1 MTLAIIQLKDWCF
14 SCRNFTQKPQV
25 LGTDRERS
33 HKEKLWNII
42 FSGEFFSYFCLNMS
56 HEPPFWLHICP
67 ESLDF
72 RKLLK
77 HLKLTYY
84 SVKSP
89 LCCCMAFRPQ
99 CCLPDLHQAVPYAHP
114 QVHTWQTVVRNRRSH
129 ATKGLGQSFLGSLMN
144 LQWSNKG
151 PYDLHDTP
159 ASSDWLGCL
168 GLQDRWLTITT
179 PMMLSWWFAVVLY
192 IPKRI
197 TLILFILV
205 PKIVNHQAVNHQS
218 TIRWKESWIFFHI
231 RRIRMS
237 SIVMS
242 KQFLLQLIKHC
253 HCWLYGNWFVHP
265 LIHPISTK
273 TLEADS
279 CTFLNQGSDSLERRR
294 IQTINNAQGFLDNYH
309 NESPYSDGFWLQKH
323 WPGTFMIS
331 CTKSYKSSTTI
342 CCFQSVATTRFPMP
356 DSHHNGNHPYAPL
369 FCPEISAKMSW
380 LSWNAK
386 RLCQRWSIVWIVSI
400 W

>member
-1 MTLAIIQLKDWCF
+1 MPRIETHD
-14 SCRNFTQKPQV
+14 SRNHSTEGLMFFLQEFQV

-33 HKEKLWNII
+33 HKEKLWKII

-77 HLKLTYY
+77 HLKLTY
-84 SVKSP
+84 SVKPP
-89 LCCCMAFRPQ
+89 LCCCIAFRPQ
-99 CCLPDLHQAVPYAHP
+99 CCLPDLHQAVPHAHP
-114 QVHTWQTVVRNRRSH
+114 RVHTWQTVVRNCMSH
-129 ATKGLGQSFLGSLMN
+129 ATKGLGQSYLGSPLVN

-159 ASSDWLGCL
+159 ASSGWLECL

-197 TLILFILV
+197 TNSFHIGSKNSKS
-205 PKIVNHQAVNHQS
+205 PSCQPPVNHLLKRVLD
-218 TIRWKESWIFFHI
+218 FFHI

-242 KQFLLQLIKHC
+242 KQFLLQLIKRC
-253 HCWLYGNWFVHP
+253 HYWLYGNWFVHP

-279 CTFLNQGSDSLERRR
+279 CTFLNQGSDSLERRK
-294 IQTINNAQGFLDNYH
+294 IQSINNTVSICKQGFLDNYH
-309 NESPYSDGFWLQKH
+309 NESP
-323 WPGTFMIS
+323 
-331 CTKSYKSSTTI
+331 
-342 CCFQSVATTRFPMP
+342 
-356 DSHHNGNHPYAPL
+356 
-369 FCPEISAKMSW
+369 
-380 LSWNAK
+380 
-386 RLCQRWSIVWIVSI
+386 
-400 W
+400 